1 MTVIATEKIFP
12 VFWKAIHIFQHS
24 PSLFIL
30 KMVLLV
36 HSIIAFIYFPCRR
49 VNSRAPELSIDF
61 FEVLFVAGVVVCLFF
76 QKGNLSLVTHS
87 NFLPPLHRMQKDVLM
102 EKFHLGLN
110 SPKSPHL
117 CTTLSG
123 GTLFSFPSTLRN
135 FFDES
140 GVRYWSMPIVIS
152 LGVIL
157 SLHYFFR
164 VTAVD
169 FPLSLCLI

>member
-1 MTVIATEKIFP
+1 MMVIATEKIFP
-12 VFWKAIHIFQHS
+12 VFWKAIYIFYS
-24 PSLFIL
+24 KNVFVGTLYYCLLFIFHVVVSIPELQSCQLISL
-30 KMVLLV
+30 KYCLLLVLLCV
-36 HSIIAFIYFPCRR
+36 CFFRKEICHLWLIQTFFLLCIACR
-49 VNSRAPELSIDF
+49 
-61 FEVLFVAGVVVCLFF
+61 VL
-76 QKGNLSLVTHS
+76 
-87 NFLPPLHRMQKDVLM
+87 RDVLM

-157 SLHYFFR
+157 LHYFFR